1 MSSYDLLGQAKDE
14 QEKEE
19 DESPLAVDV
28 SKSVLIDVPSLVLF
42 W

>member
-1 MSSYDLLGQAKDE
+1 MSGKDILGQAKEE

-28 SKSVLIDVPSLVLF
+28 SKSILMFAPSTNSII
-42 W
+42 